1 MKNTLIK
8 ILLYIIG
15 IIFVIMLIIA
25 LLWNFSDS
33 EASLWEFAGNAILN
47 LGGGVIWKGILLMIL
62 SIFGLLNSVYGLFHP
77 PEFLADKL
85 ENAPEWIGRIYFAFS
100 IMGTAAIFYLFSKLL
115 I

>member
-15 IIFVIMLIIA
+15 IIFVIMLTIA

-33 EASLWEFAGNAILN
+33 EVSLWKFAGNAILN

-100 IMGTAAIFYLFSKLL
+100 LIGTITLFGLFAKLL